1 MRTISPFL
9 AASCVLALAVGA
21 ALTGCETESAT
32 SALITVS
39 PESARLAYGES
50 QTFTAQGGRSYSW
63 ALSSTSY
70 GALSSRSGESVTY
83 TSFYEGSS
91 STNPV
96 VTLTVTGTLGA
107 SGTTDTWFAEAT
119 ILHSGSSADL
129 YITPGGGIELENEG
143 TQVYTASGGVG
154 SYTWSVSDSTAAWL
168 SRAGGDWT
176 ELTSKF
182 TPSGTNTTK
191 TVYLTVESGEQSYT
205 ISVKLK

>member
-1 MRTISPFL
+1 MRTLFPFL
-9 AASCVLALAVGA
+9 AAICVVGA
-21 ALTGCETESAT
+21 GAMAVFTGCETESAT
-32 SALITVS
+32 SSLITVS

-63 ALSSTSY
+63 SLSSSSY

-83 TSFYEGSS
+83 TSTYSGG

-96 VTLTVTGTLGA
+96 VSLTLTGTLGA

-119 ILHSGSSADL
+119 IMHTGSSADL
-129 YITPGGGIELENEG
+129 YISPASGVELENEE

-154 SYTWSVSDSTAAWL
+154 SYTWTVSDSTLAWL
-168 SRAGGDWT
+168 SRASGDWT

-182 TPSGTNTTK
+182 VPSGTNTTK
-191 TVYLTVESGEQSYT
+191 TEFLTVKSGDQTYT

>member
-1 MRTISPFL
+1 MKTISPFL
-9 AASCVLALAVGA
+9 AAGCVLAA
-21 ALTGCETESAT
+21 AAAAIITGCETESAT

-50 QTFTAQGGRSYSW
+50 QTFTAKGGRSYSW
-63 ALSSTSY
+63 ELSSTSY

-83 TSFYEGSS
+83 TSFYEGGG
-91 STNPV
+91 TNPV
-96 VTLTVTGTLGA
+96 VTLTLTGTLGA

-119 ILHSGSSADL
+119 ILHTGSSADL
-129 YITPGGGIELENEG
+129 YISPGGGVELENEQ

-154 SYTWSVSDSTAAWL
+154 SYTWSLSDDSAAWL
-168 SRAGGDWT
+168 SRASGDWT
-176 ELTSKF
+176 EVTSNF

-191 TVYLTVESGEQSYT
+191 TVYLTVESGEQTYT